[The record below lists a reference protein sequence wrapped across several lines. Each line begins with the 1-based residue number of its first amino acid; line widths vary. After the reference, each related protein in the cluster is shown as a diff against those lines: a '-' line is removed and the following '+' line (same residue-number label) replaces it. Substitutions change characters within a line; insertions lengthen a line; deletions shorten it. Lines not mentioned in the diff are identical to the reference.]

1 MEKITF
7 KKIRGHFKTIRTHRK
22 WVRKYCFLA
31 GIPWRGITHD
41 LSKYSPTEFWES
53 VRYWTGNGSP
63 IDACKK
69 ENGFSRGW
77 LHHKGRNPHHYE
89 YWMDNFDKGGI
100 PLIMQEKDFTEQVCD
115 FLGAARAYTKD
126 KFSYEAELEWW
137 ENKRDNC
144 AMHPL
149 NKCMLDTIFFKFS
162 TMTDDEVERLLSERW
177 IQYVWRYYVENN
189 S

>member
-1 MEKITF
+1 MEKITLR
-7 KKIRGHFKTIRTHRK
+7 KVIGHFKTIHTHRK

-63 IDACKK
+63 IDVCKK

-100 PLIMQEKDFTEQVCD
+100 PLIM
-115 FLGAARAYTKD
+115 
-126 KFSYEAELEWW
+126 
-137 ENKRDNC
+137 
-144 AMHPL
+144 
-149 NKCMLDTIFFKFS
+149 
-162 TMTDDEVERLLSERW
+162 
-177 IQYVWRYYVENN
+177 
-189 S
+189 